1 MYDKHIPQVS
11 IIVPVH
17 NSSSYIEQC
26 VRSLFEQTFDNIE
39 YIFVDDASSDNS
51 IDIIK
56 KILKAYPNRV
66 SQCKF
71 IYNEKILAYLLH
83 EIEA

>member
-1 MYDKHIPQVS
+1 MYDTHIPQVS

-56 KILKAYPNRV
+56 KY
-66 SQCKF
+66 
-71 IYNEKILAYLLH
+71 
-83 EIEA
+83 